1 MCRSNLIDLQEFK
14 TPKDILKKVFWIRP
28 KSRLLL
34 VPKFRESLR
43 NGKRVKNNYHMK
55 IVVTGGA
62 GFVGSTLC
70 LQLKAKYPS
79 YEIVA
84 FDNLKRRGSELN
96 LADFQK
102 QGIPFFHGDI
112 RNNEDLLALGS
123 FDVLIEAS
131 AEPSVT
137 AGLDSDPTYVINN
150 NLYGSINCFN
160 ACLKYNAKLIF
171 LSTSRVYPI
180 EIIEKA
186 NFIEEETRFSFDENQ
201 TATGISAQGISEKL
215 SLDGARSFYGTTKLS
230 SEMFIQE
237 YAAFYGLKAAITRFG
252 VIAGPRQMGKTDQGV
267 VTLWMAKHFWNQSL
281 KYIGYGGTGKQV
293 RDILHVDDLVT
304 LIDLQIHQIEKF
316 EGKIYN
322 VGGGVENSASLLEM
336 TAICEKITGN
346 KISIGSESQT
356 RPADLRMYITDNSL
370 TEKEIGWK
378 PKKSVETV
386 FQDIYN
392 WIRENEQQ
400 LEAILK

>member
-1 MCRSNLIDLQEFK
+1 
-14 TPKDILKKVFWIRP
+14 
-28 KSRLLL
+28 
-34 VPKFRESLR
+34 
-43 NGKRVKNNYHMK
+43 MK

-70 LQLKAKYPS
+70 IQLKKKYPV

-96 LADFQK
+96 LTDFQK
-102 QGIPFFHGDI
+102 LNIAFVHGDI
-112 RNNEDLLALGS
+112 RNKEDLEALGN
-123 FDVLIEAS
+123 FDVLVEAS

-150 NLYGSINCFN
+150 NLFGSINCFN
-160 ACLKYNAKLIF
+160 SCLQHKAKLIF

-180 EIIEKA
+180 DTIEKA
-186 NFIEEETRFSFDENQ
+186 NYIEQESRFSFAEDQ
-201 TATGISAQGISEKL
+201 SAIGISVKGISEKL
-215 SLDGARSFYGTTKLS
+215 SLEGARSFYGTTKLS

-267 VTLWMAKHFWNQSL
+267 VTLWMAKHYWKQSL

-293 RDILHVDDLVT
+293 RDILHVDDLVE
-304 LIDLQIHQIEKF
+304 LIDLQIHDIEKF
-316 EGKIYN
+316 CGKIFN
-322 VGGGVENSASLLEM
+322 AGGGLEHSASLMEM

-346 KISIGSESQT
+346 KIKIDSEVTT
-356 RPADLRMYITDNSL
+356 RPADLRMFITDNTL
-370 TEKEIGWK
+370 IENQIGWK
-378 PKKSVETV
+378 PKRSVEKV
-386 FQDIYN
+386 FEDIYD
-392 WIRENEQQ
+392 WIKENESK
-400 LEAILK
+400 LEIILK

>member
-1 MCRSNLIDLQEFK
+1 
-14 TPKDILKKVFWIRP
+14 
-28 KSRLLL
+28 
-34 VPKFRESLR
+34 
-43 NGKRVKNNYHMK
+43 MK

-70 LQLKAKYPS
+70 LKLKAKYPS

-112 RNNEDLLALGS
+112 RNNEDLLSLAN
-123 FDVLIEAS
+123 FDVLVEAS

-160 ACLKYNAKLIF
+160 ACLKNKAKLIF

-180 EIIEKA
+180 NWIEDA
-186 NFIEEETRFSFDENQ
+186 NFSEQETRFSFDKNQ
-201 TATGISAQGISEKL
+201 KTKGISPKGISEEL
-215 SLDGARSFYGTTKLS
+215 SLEGARSFYGTTKLA
-230 SEMFIQE
+230 SELFIQE
-237 YAAFYGLKAAITRFG
+237 YAAFYGLKAAVTRFG

-293 RDILHVDDLVT
+293 RDILHVDDLVD
-304 LIDLQIHQIEKF
+304 LIDMQIHQMEKF
-316 EGKIYN
+316 NGKIYN
-322 VGGGVENSASLLEM
+322 VGGGLVNSASLLEM
-336 TAICEKITGN
+336 TAICQKITGN
-346 KISIGSESQT
+346 KITIGSETQT

-370 TEKEIGWK
+370 IAKEIGWK
-378 PKKSVETV
+378 PKKSVETI
-386 FQDIYN
+386 FKDIYN
-392 WIRENEQQ
+392 WIKDNEKQ
-400 LEAILK
+400 LETILK

>member
-1 MCRSNLIDLQEFK
+1 
-14 TPKDILKKVFWIRP
+14 
-28 KSRLLL
+28 
-34 VPKFRESLR
+34 
-43 NGKRVKNNYHMK
+43 MK

-70 LQLKAKYPS
+70 LQLKNKYPS
-79 YEIVA
+79 YDIIA

-96 LADFQK
+96 LSDFQK
-102 QGIPFFHGDI
+102 KGIPFFHGDI
-112 RNNEDLLALGS
+112 RNNEDLLALGN

-160 ACLKYNAKLIF
+160 ACLKNKAKLIF

-180 EIIEKA
+180 ETIEKA
-186 NFIEEETRFSFDENQ
+186 NYIEEPTRFSFDANQ
-201 TATGISAQGISEKL
+201 TQIGISNKGISEKL

-237 YAAFYGLKAAITRFG
+237 YAAFYGLKSAITRFG

-281 KYIGYGGTGKQV
+281 KYIGYGGAGKQV
-293 RDILHVDDLVT
+293 RDLLHVDDVVS

-316 EGKIYN
+316 QGKIYN
-322 VGGGVENSASLLEM
+322 VGGGIENSASLLEM
-336 TAICEKITGN
+336 TSICEKITGN
-346 KISIGSESQT
+346 KIQIASEVET
-356 RPADLRMYITDNSL
+356 RAADLRIYITDNSL
-370 TEKEIGWK
+370 IEKEIGWK
-378 PKKSVETV
+378 PTKKAEEIFT
-386 FQDIYN
+386 DIFF
-392 WIRENEQQ
+392 WIKENETQ
-400 LEAILK
+400 LESILK

>member
-1 MCRSNLIDLQEFK
+1 MS
-14 TPKDILKKVFWIRP
+14 T
-28 KSRLLL
+28 
-34 VPKFRESLR
+34 
-43 NGKRVKNNYHMK
+43 
-55 IVVTGGA
+55 IVITGGA

-70 LQLKAKYPS
+70 VKLKEKYPN
-79 YEIVA
+79 YKIIA

-102 QGIPFFHGDI
+102 LDIPFIHGDI
-112 RNNEDLLALGS
+112 RNAEDVIALGE

-160 ACLKYNAKLIF
+160 ACLKNKAKLIF

-180 EIIEKA
+180 ETIEKA
-186 NFIEEETRFSFDENQ
+186 NYVEGETRFAFAENQ
-201 TATGISAQGISEKL
+201 SEVGISQLGISEKL
-215 SLDGARSFYGTTKLS
+215 SLNGARSFYGTTKLS

-267 VTLWMAKHFWNQSL
+267 VTLWMAKHYWKQSL

-293 RDILHVDDLVT
+293 RDILHVDDLVD

-316 EGKIYN
+316 EGKIFN
-322 VGGGVENSASLLEM
+322 VGGGLENSASLMEM
-336 TAICEKITGN
+336 TAICEKISGN
-346 KISIGSESQT
+346 KITIGSETET
-356 RPADLRMYITDNSL
+356 RPADLRIYITNNSL
-370 TEKEIGWK
+370 IEKEIGWK
-378 PKKSVETV
+378 PKRSVETV
-386 FQDIYN
+386 FTDIYH
-392 WIRENEQQ
+392 WIKNNEKE
-400 LEAILK
+400 LESILK

>member
-1 MCRSNLIDLQEFK
+1 
-14 TPKDILKKVFWIRP
+14 
-28 KSRLLL
+28 
-34 VPKFRESLR
+34 
-43 NGKRVKNNYHMK
+43 MK

-70 LQLKAKYPS
+70 LQLKAKYPT

-96 LADFQK
+96 LYDFQK
-102 QGIPFFHGDI
+102 LSIPFVHGDI
-112 RNNEDLLALGS
+112 RNNEDLIALGQ

-160 ACLKYNAKLIF
+160 ACIKNKAKLIF

-180 EIIEKA
+180 ETIEKA
-186 NFIEEETRFSFDENQ
+186 TYTEQETRFSFSENQ
-201 TATGISAQGISEKL
+201 KSEGISIKGISEKL
-215 SLDGARSFYGTTKLS
+215 SLDGPRSFYGTTKLS

-237 YAAFYGLKAAITRFG
+237 YAEFYGLKAAITRFG

-267 VTLWMAKHFWNQSL
+267 VTLWMAKHYWKQSL

-293 RDILHVDDLVT
+293 RDILHVDDLVD
-304 LIDLQIHQIEKF
+304 LVDLQIHEIEKF
-316 EGKIYN
+316 KGKIYN
-322 VGGGVENSASLLEM
+322 VGGGLENSASLQEM
-336 TAICEKITGN
+336 TKICQKITGN
-346 KISIGSESQT
+346 SIQIDEVFET
-356 RPADLRMYITDNSL
+356 RTADLRIFVTDNSRI
-370 TEKEIGWK
+370 ENEIGWK
-378 PKKSVETV
+378 PKKSVEIV
-386 FQDIYN
+386 FQDIYD
-392 WIRENEQQ
+392 WIKENEKQ
-400 LEAILK
+400 LESILK

>member
-1 MCRSNLIDLQEFK
+1 
-14 TPKDILKKVFWIRP
+14 
-28 KSRLLL
+28 
-34 VPKFRESLR
+34 
-43 NGKRVKNNYHMK
+43 MK

-70 LQLKAKYPS
+70 LQLKHKYPT

-96 LADFQK
+96 LSDFQK
-102 QGIPFFHGDI
+102 KGIPFFHGDI
-112 RNNEDLLALGS
+112 RNNEDLSALGN

-160 ACLKYNAKLIF
+160 ACLKNSAKLIF

-180 EIIEKA
+180 ETIEKA
-186 NFIEEETRFSFDENQ
+186 NYIEESTRFSFDVNQ
-201 TATGISAQGISEKL
+201 TQIGISNKGISEKL

-237 YAAFYGLKAAITRFG
+237 YAAFYGLKAAVTRFG

-267 VTLWMAKHFWNQSL
+267 VTLWMAKHYWNQSL

-293 RDILHVDDLVT
+293 RDLLHVDDVVS

-316 EGKIYN
+316 QGKIYN
-322 VGGGVENSASLLEM
+322 VGGGAENSASLFEM
-336 TAICEKITGN
+336 TSICEKITGN
-346 KISIGSESQT
+346 KIQIASEVET
-356 RPADLRMYITDNSL
+356 RTADLRIYITDNSL
-370 TEKEIGWK
+370 IEKEIGWK
-378 PKKSVETV
+378 PTKSVEQIFT
-386 FQDIYN
+386 DIYH
-392 WIRENEQQ
+392 WIKENETQ
-400 LEAILK
+400 LESILK

>member
-1 MCRSNLIDLQEFK
+1 
-14 TPKDILKKVFWIRP
+14 
-28 KSRLLL
+28 
-34 VPKFRESLR
+34 
-43 NGKRVKNNYHMK
+43 MK

-112 RNNEDLLALGS
+112 RNNEDLSALGN
-123 FDVLIEAS
+123 FDVLVEAS

-160 ACLKYNAKLIF
+160 ACLKNKAKLIF

-180 EIIEKA
+180 NWIEDA
-186 NFIEEETRFSFDENQ
+186 HFTEEATRFAFDANQ
-201 TATGISAQGISEKL
+201 STKGISPKGISEEL
-215 SLDGARSFYGTTKLS
+215 SLEGARSFYGTTKLA
-230 SEMFIQE
+230 SELFIQE

-293 RDILHVDDLVT
+293 RDILHVDDLVE

-316 EGKIYN
+316 EGRIYN
-322 VGGGVENSASLLEM
+322 AGGGLTNSASLLEM
-336 TAICEKITGN
+336 TKICEKITGN
-346 KISIGSESQT
+346 SIAIASEKET
-356 RPADLRMYITDNSL
+356 RTADLRIFITDN
-370 TEKEIGWK
+370 TRIENETGWK
-378 PKKSVETV
+378 PKKSVETI

-392 WIRENEQQ
+392 WIKANEKQ
-400 LEAILK
+400 LETILK

>member
-1 MCRSNLIDLQEFK
+1 
-14 TPKDILKKVFWIRP
+14 
-28 KSRLLL
+28 
-34 VPKFRESLR
+34 
-43 NGKRVKNNYHMK
+43 MK

-70 LQLKAKYPS
+70 LQLKNNYPS

-102 QGIPFFHGDI
+102 KGIPFFHGDI
-112 RNNEDLLALGS
+112 RNNEDLSALGN

-160 ACLKYNAKLIF
+160 ACLKNNAKLIF

-180 EIIEKA
+180 ETIEKA
-186 NFIEEETRFSFDENQ
+186 NYIEESTRFSFDVNQ
-201 TATGISAQGISEKL
+201 TQIGISNKGISEKL

-267 VTLWMAKHFWNQSL
+267 VTLWMAKHYWKQSL

-293 RDILHVDDLVT
+293 RDLLHVDDVVS

-316 EGKIYN
+316 QGKIYN

-336 TAICEKITGN
+336 TSICENITGN
-346 KISIGSESQT
+346 KIQIDSEVET
-356 RPADLRMYITDNSL
+356 RTADLRIYITDNSL
-370 TEKEIGWK
+370 IEKEIGWK
-378 PKKSVETV
+378 PTKNAEQIFT
-386 FQDIYN
+386 DIFH
-392 WIRENEQQ
+392 WIKENETQ
-400 LEAILK
+400 LESILK

>member
-1 MCRSNLIDLQEFK
+1 
-14 TPKDILKKVFWIRP
+14 
-28 KSRLLL
+28 
-34 VPKFRESLR
+34 
-43 NGKRVKNNYHMK
+43 MK

-70 LQLKAKYPS
+70 LQLKHKYPT

-102 QGIPFFHGDI
+102 KGIPFFHGDI
-112 RNNEDLLALGS
+112 RNNEDLSALGN

-160 ACLKYNAKLIF
+160 ACLKNSAKLIF

-180 EIIEKA
+180 ETIEKA
-186 NFIEEETRFSFDENQ
+186 NYIEESTRFSFDVNQ
-201 TATGISAQGISEKL
+201 TQIGISNKGISEKL

-237 YAAFYGLKAAITRFG
+237 YAAFYGLKSAITRFG

-267 VTLWMAKHFWNQSL
+267 VTLWMAKHYWNQSL

-293 RDILHVDDLVT
+293 RDLLHVDDVVK

-316 EGKIYN
+316 QGKIYN
-322 VGGGVENSASLLEM
+322 VGGGAENSASLFEM
-336 TAICEKITGN
+336 TSICEKITGN
-346 KISIGSESQT
+346 KIQIASEVET
-356 RPADLRMYITDNSL
+356 RTADLRIYITDNSL
-370 TEKEIGWK
+370 IEKEIGWK
-378 PKKSVETV
+378 PTKSVEQIFT
-386 FQDIYN
+386 DIYH
-392 WIRENEQQ
+392 WIKENETQ
-400 LEAILK
+400 LESILK